1 MIRDSRTPNPSEMI
15 KDALISAR
23 LEHLIK
29 QNVYGLEIL
38 GLSTRN
44 CFVVP
49 CVFLVHLPQPEE

>member
-1 MIRDSRTPNPSEMI
+1 MS

-23 LEHLIK
+23 LERLIK